1 MTCHCAH
8 DHRLVNGKDCSSDP
22 RCPEGTK
29 PCLSEDICLPLEQFC
44 NGVADCPDHSDENC
58 EESQNPTFWLTFL
71 NHLSEEKV
79 SFTNNVHYA
88 DAGEHFCSIKK
99 RISWTCESHVTF
111 HPQIKREK
119 YKITFFHNAY
129 NLDGPKNI
137 HNFILGH
144 FLDNYVFMMI
154 IHFPLIFVIIIKILS
169 QLKNNK
175 VVIKINCEV
184 LS

>member
-58 EESQNPTFWLTFL
+58 EESQNPTFWLTYL
-71 NHLSEEKV
+71 KHLREEKV

-88 DAGEHFCSIKK
+88 DAGEHFCSMNLM
-99 RISWTCESHVTF
+99 SVNLMSHFTLKSKEKNRKLNFFIMQIILMDLKIYITLFWDTF
-111 HPQIKREK
+111 L
-119 YKITFFHNAY
+119 KITFLWWLSISLLFV
-129 NLDGPKNI
+129 
-137 HNFILGH
+137 H
-144 FLDNYVFMMI
+144 FYGFNSI
-154 IHFPLIFVIIIKILS
+154 IVYIIMRTVK
-169 QLKNNK
+169 
-175 VVIKINCEV
+175 
-184 LS
+184 